1 MSWPR
6 KILPRS
12 LRSRLIL
19 SFGILIFLS
28 LFLAGSATFFLLR
41 DQQQTAARER
51 VGLLTDEVILR
62 AFVLEASGLSAEAI
76 QATLEEEYNVR
87 ILLVSGNRV
96 VGDSGKTL
104 LGETIAALSQQGVPA
119 RPLSDLRY
127 RIHRVSRGPENLL
140 LFLSPQGSVF
150 ATIPGIRNVFVP
162 EYQAVIAVDESDLNQ
177 AWRDLLPRLFLAGGV
192 AFLASVVAAGLLA
205 RSITRPLHQITV
217 ASEEMTRGHY
227 DQQISAHGGE
237 EVTRLARAF
246 NEMAREVSNS
256 NRTLRDFLAN
266 VSHELK
272 TPLTSIQGFS
282 QAMTDGS
289 VQEQEDLIEAA
300 RIINDEAVR
309 MRSLVDDLLYLSQVD
324 SGEVTLEGDQIDPNE
339 LLTATEEHFRRRAE
353 QGGVEVSVQTVTVP
367 QIEADGRRLEQA
379 LANVVDNALRY
390 TASGG
395 RITLRSSVS
404 AGRVQLAVHNNGPA
418 IPPEAMP
425 QIFERFFQV
434 DSNQARAEGNT
445 GLGLAITKEIVEAH
459 GGTVGVTSTVEQGTQ
474 FLVDLPLEHPGI
486 RGGG

>member
-1 MSWPR
+1 M
-6 KILPRS
+6 
-12 LRSRLIL
+12 
-19 SFGILIFLS
+19 
-28 LFLAGSATFFLLR
+28 AGAATFFLLR
-41 DQQQTAARER
+41 EQQETAARER
-51 VGLLTDEVILR
+51 VGLLADEVTLR
-62 AFVLEASGLSAEAI
+62 AFTLEASGLSAEAI

-87 ILLVSGNRV
+87 ILLISGNMV
-96 VGDSGKTL
+96 VGDSGETL
-104 LGETIAALSQQGVPA
+104 LGETIAALGEQGVPT
-119 RPLSDLRY
+119 RPVSDLRY

-140 LFLSPQGSVF
+140 LFLSPQGAVF
-150 ATIPGIRNVFVP
+150 ATIPGTRNVFVP
-162 EYQAVIAVDESDLNQ
+162 EYQAVIAVNESDVNQ

-217 ASEEMTRGHY
+217 ASEEMSRGHY

-237 EVTRLARAF
+237 EVARLAGAF
-246 NEMAREVSNS
+246 NEMARAVGRS

-324 SGEVTLEGDQIDPNE
+324 SGEVTLQMDEMDPNE
-339 LLTATEEHFRRRAE
+339 LLTATEERFRCRAE
-353 QGGVEVSVQTVTVP
+353 QAGVSVAVRTVTAP
-367 QIEADGRRLEQA
+367 KIQADGRRLEQA
-379 LANVVDNALRY
+379 VANIVDNALRF
-390 TASGG
+390 TTRGE
-395 RITLRSSVS
+395 RVTLRSAVS
-404 AGRVQLAVHNNGPA
+404 NGRVQLAVHNRGPV
-418 IPPEAMP
+418 IPPEALSR
-425 QIFERFFQV
+425 IFERFFQV
-434 DSNQARAEGNT
+434 DAARSRAEGNT

-459 GGTVGVTSTVEQGTQ
+459 GGTVKVTSNAEQGTE
-474 FLVDLPLEHPGI
+474 FLIDLPVARSGA
-486 RGGG
+486 GGAA